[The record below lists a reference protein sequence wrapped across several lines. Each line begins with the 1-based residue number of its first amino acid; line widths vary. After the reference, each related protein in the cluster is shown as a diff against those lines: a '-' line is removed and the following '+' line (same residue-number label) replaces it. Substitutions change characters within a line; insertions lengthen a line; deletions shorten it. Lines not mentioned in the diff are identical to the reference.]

1 MAEIR
6 DASEVRKALKE
17 ADDDEYVD
25 ASGDGGVK
33 IRRLRAPRE
42 DQAAF
47 GNVET
52 PYVEVHYEG
61 FLEENGDLFDSS
73 RASGYPF
80 VVLLGKGKVIAGW
93 EVALQVLR
101 LSEMAEVLIRS
112 DYGYGE
118 EENDDIPAGSTL
130 KFIIEVLDVRSTPK
144 PVSVAPMTTD
154 ADAKRLDEIRK
165 QREEAARQREEDR
178 KAAEEAKKKA
188 AEAAAARLANKGQ
201 KGGKGKNKKKK

>member
-52 PYVEVHYEG
+52 PYVEGASPYE
-61 FLEENGDLFDSS
+61 
-73 RASGYPF
+73 
-80 VVLLGKGKVIAGW
+80 IA
-93 EVALQVLR
+93 E
-101 LSEMAEVLIRS
+101 
-112 DYGYGE
+112 
-118 EENDDIPAGSTL
+118 P
-130 KFIIEVLDVRSTPK
+130 
-144 PVSVAPMTTD
+144 
-154 ADAKRLDEIRK
+154 
-165 QREEAARQREEDR
+165 
-178 KAAEEAKKKA
+178 
-188 AEAAAARLANKGQ
+188 
-201 KGGKGKNKKKK
+201 